1 MLNFLGITN
10 NKMPLRTRYNVSI
23 YFWEGLAQ
31 TVAFE
36 LANPATFLPGL
47 VVILLR
53 SIPEL
58 EGYEYRIGMG
68 FRPLMV
74 VGFSFFPL
82 IGSYWAMGR
91 RQKLPLALK
100 FTLVG
105 RLPWFLISASLF
117 FFAMSKPFV
126 CLVCLYGCFLLFAVA
141 MGLSWPLSQ
150 DLVALTVPENIRG
163 RLMGWRSTLGR
174 LLAMGL
180 LGVLA
185 GSAKSLDFPTY
196 YVLLFFGAG
205 IGSTASW
212 FILRKLKERRR
223 AKPKARTPFK
233 EFLGSLAALV
243 RSDKDLKSYL
253 TYRLL
258 AAFFAFATP
267 GLVTMRA
274 SQGATIGEVATMS
287 TLFAV
292 AIISSGVIF
301 SIVWGW
307 IGDRWGWKIV
317 NVCAMTCTGLGFGVA
332 LWADDQW
339 GFFVA
344 HFLLATGQRAV
355 IMSAMTFI
363 LEFGPKGEKT
373 ATAAVNSLTSLPVV
387 IIPLI
392 GGFIADRYGTA
403 PVLAAAMV
411 TIIIPTIY
419 LILKVPEPRL
429 KSRAA
434 SADPLNPV

>member
-1 MLNFLGITN
+1 MLQFLGITP
-10 NKMPLRTRYNVSI
+10 KGMPLRTRFNVSI
-23 YFWEGLAQ
+23 YFWEGMAQ
-31 TVAFE
+31 AVAFE

-74 VGFSFFPL
+74 LGFSFFPL
-82 IGSYWAMGR
+82 LGSYWAMGR
-91 RQKLPLALK
+91 RQKLPLTLR

-105 RLPWFLISASLF
+105 RIPWFLISASLF
-117 FFAMSKPFV
+117 FFAMSNP
-126 CLVCLYGCFLLFAVA
+126 LVCLISLYACFLLFSAA

-163 RLMGWRSTLGR
+163 KLMGWRSTLGR

-185 GSAKSLDFPTY
+185 GWAQAIPFPGY
-196 YVLLFFGAG
+196 YVLLFLGAG
-205 IGSTASW
+205 VGSLGSW

-223 AKPKARTPFK
+223 AKPPARTPFK
-233 EFLGSLAALV
+233 KFLVSLVALV
-243 RSDKDLKSYL
+243 RSDKDLRSYL

-274 SQGATIGEVATMS
+274 SQGASIGEVATMT

-317 NVCAMTCTGLGFGVA
+317 NVCAMACTGLGFGVA
-332 LWADDQW
+332 LIAENQW
-339 GFFVA
+339 GFFIA

-363 LEFGPKGEKT
+363 LEFGPSGEKT
-373 ATAAVNSLTSLPVV
+373 ATSAVNSLTSLPVV

-392 GGFIADRYGTA
+392 GGFIADRYGTG
-403 PVLAAAMV
+403 PVLRAAMIG
-411 TIIIPTIY
+411 IIIPTIF
-419 LILKVPEPRL
+419 LVLNVPEPRK
-429 KSRAA
+429 KSRTAA
-434 SADPLNPV
+434 SDPLNPV